1 METAT
6 GFEPVYPVLQTGT
19 WPLGHAVLI
28 ILVPFGRLE
37 LPRVSSPVSKTGVS
51 TIPPQR
57 QNYEV
62 SICDLKEPKNMA
74 ERQGFEPWAGFYPDS
89 RLAGGR
95 LKPLGHLSKT
105 YFSKWRRGWDSNP
118 RTFLGADCFRDSSNQ
133 PDSATPPYFVSKFGS
148 NISLVPKAGLE
159 PARVS
164 PHAPQTCVST
174 IPPLRRFSLL
184 FYSVYGPVDRI
195 RTCTP

>member
-1 METAT
+1 MNSHEFPHQFLRLACLPFHHNGKILKSQFAT
-6 GFEPVYPVLQTGT
+6 SNTT
-19 WPLGHAVLI
+19 H
-28 ILVPFGRLE
+28 R
-37 LPRVSSPVSKTGVS
+37 T
-51 TIPPQR
+51 
-57 QNYEV
+57 
-62 SICDLKEPKNMA
+62 MA